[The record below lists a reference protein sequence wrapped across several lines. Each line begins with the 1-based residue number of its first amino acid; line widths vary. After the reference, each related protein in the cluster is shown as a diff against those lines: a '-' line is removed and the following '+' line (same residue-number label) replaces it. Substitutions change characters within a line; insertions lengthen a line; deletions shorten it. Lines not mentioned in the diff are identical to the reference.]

1 MADLTVAS
9 DVDSFMAAANKAAML
24 AVLNITLGGAF
35 TTSGSFTTTL
45 TVTGNTNVTLP
56 TSGTLAILGA
66 NTFTGAQT
74 IATGTLT
81 DSAPGLNITQTW
93 NDAAEAFVA
102 FDLDITNT
110 ASVSSGVGNS
120 YFMRCRNGG
129 SDLGG
134 FVNHYNTLAVRADF
148 IHLRDRYNGIS
159 YQSSVSWNMIASD
172 TYVACVRSDEL
183 RLSAAASFTWK
194 GDSAPYS
201 GDEDTRL
208 SRVSSGVLKITDG
221 SGVLGTLDVAGLK
234 AGGVSGANFTGT
246 PVNITIVN
254 GIVTAAS

>member
-74 IATGTLT
+74 IASGTLS
-81 DSAPGLNITQTW
+81 DSVLALNITQTW

-102 FDLDITNT
+102 SEISITDTASISSAANDNYFQRFKVGGSVVGGFINYYGTLAARVREVQLDYVGHGITAQNSFSWNMLCASKYMASVRAT
-110 ASVSSGVGNS
+110 ELRLAASVS
-120 YFMRCRNGG
+120 
-129 SDLGG
+129 L
-134 FVNHYNTLAVRADF
+134 
-148 IHLRDRYNGIS
+148 
-159 YQSSVSWNMIASD
+159 
-172 TYVACVRSDEL
+172 
-183 RLSAAASFTWK
+183 TWK
-194 GDSAPYS
+194 SDNAPYS
-201 GDEDTRL
+201 GDADTKI

-221 SGVLGTLDVAGLK
+221 LDVLGTLDVAGLK

-246 PVNITIVN
+246 PVSITIVN